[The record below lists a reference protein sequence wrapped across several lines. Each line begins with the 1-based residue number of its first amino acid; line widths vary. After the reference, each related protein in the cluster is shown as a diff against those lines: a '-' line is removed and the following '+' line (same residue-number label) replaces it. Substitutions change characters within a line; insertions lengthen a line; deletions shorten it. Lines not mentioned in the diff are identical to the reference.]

1 MGLTVYILGVNFI
14 AFLLFGMDKKRAERQ
29 KWRISERT
37 LMLSAAAGGSVG
49 AFFGMYYFHHKTRKP
64 KFRIGV
70 PVLLTV
76 QIVLL
81 WYFHSVGG
89 FLI

>member
-37 LMLSAAAGGSVG
+37 LMLSAAAGGSVLWD
-49 AFFGMYYFHHKTRKP
+49 
-64 KFRIGV
+64 
-70 PVLLTV
+70 VL
-76 QIVLL
+76 
-81 WYFHSVGG
+81 FSP
-89 FLI
+89 